1 MVSRDELKAMIG
13 AAIDQAAG
21 DPGDIRMSR
30 AEVERLIDQAVA
42 RALRRDALMPIVS
55 DAIEPL
61 LADAIARAMIAV
73 GVDTKA
79 PIELQKDLAYLREWR
94 RAMEEVR
101 SKSII
106 AAATVMITGTLAMI
120 ALGIRHWL
128 IGGGQ

>member
-13 AAIDQAAG
+13 AAIDQAIG
-21 DPGDIRMSR
+21 DYGDSRMTR
-30 AEVERLIDQAVA
+30 AEVERLIDQAA
-42 RALRRDALMPIVS
+42 TRALRREALMPIIS

-61 LADAIARAMIAV
+61 LADAIAQAMIAV
-73 GVDTKA
+73 GVDTRA

-94 RAMEEVR
+94 RAMEEAR

-106 AAATVMITGTLAMI
+106 AAATVLITGTLGMI